1 MSDKLYYDFED
12 KKDLKNQKKMDKM
25 FLLDKNMNIFQRPSN
40 VFKNPMI
47 SINRQKDFSSYPV
60 RLPKTAMTGRK
71 LLENALKRYNNIIYP
86 KTFTSLMSPCSQK
99 TSLFQDI
106 YNFQTPLIRKK
117 NCSLKLGESDK
128 KSDFQDDSFEF
139 YDERSFENYSTQNI
153 GKTNNLFSPILS
165 SMSPSISK
173 NNDFLSSYSLNTHR
187 KQLHDQTKYKYDF
200 QKHRFMNDNE
210 SFDDLIKQL
219 KEYYKDES
227 LYSWKNLQKE
237 KQKRDYE
244 IQKLKDLSIKSLD
257 KPPPLSKEILKK
269 VEETLS
275 SNSLKNPLIV
285 KFNISITPHDIRTL
299 RDKEWLND
307 EIINFYIALISER
320 AKTTPKGPKVYAFNT
335 FFYTTL
341 EKKGYQGVRR
351 WTKRA
356 KVNILE
362 QDYVLI
368 PIHLGIHWCMS
379 IINFK
384 KKRFEYWDSL
394 NGNSGRVFLLL
405 RDYLFQ
411 ESGNTINLDDWIDYI
426 PESGPIQTNGYDC
439 GVFAC
444 KTAECIAREGSIDYT
459 QDDIKELRKR
469 MVANI
474 IEGRLF

>member
-1 MSDKLYYDFED
+1 MSDELYYDFKD
-12 KKDLKNQKKMDKM
+12 KKNLKIKKKMDEM
-25 FLLDKNMNIFQRPSN
+25 FFSHKNMDVFQKSSDI
-40 VFKNPMI
+40 FKNPLI
-47 SINRQKDFSSYPV
+47 SINRQKNFTSYPV
-60 RLPKTAMTGRK
+60 RLPKTTMTGRK

-86 KTFTSLMSPCSQK
+86 KTPSSLMSSCSQK

-106 YNFQTPLIRKK
+106 YNFQTPFTKRKYY
-117 NCSLKLGESDK
+117 SLKLNDSNN
-128 KSDFQDDSFEF
+128 KSDSQDDNYEFHDKRTFED
-139 YDERSFENYSTQNI
+139 YYTQNI
-153 GKTNNLFSPILS
+153 RKTNNLFSPS
-165 SMSPSISK
+165 FSFMNPSLSK
-173 NNDFLSSYSLNTHR
+173 NNDSLSSCSLKTHK
-187 KQLHDQTKYKYDF
+187 KQLQDQTKYINDF

-210 SFDDLIKQL
+210 SFDDLIRQL

-227 LYSWKNLQKE
+227 LYNWKNLQKE

-269 VEETLS
+269 VEEALF
-275 SNSLKNPLIV
+275 SNALKNPLIV
-285 KFNISITPHDIRTL
+285 KFNISITLRDIRTL

-320 AKTTPKGPKVYAFNT
+320 AKATPKGPKVYAFNT

-341 EKKGYQGVRR
+341 EKNGYQGVRR

-394 NGNSGRVFLLL
+394 NGKSGKVFLLL

>member
-1 MSDKLYYDFED
+1 MFLSDKNRSLF
-12 KKDLKNQKKMDKM
+12 QKPSD
-25 FLLDKNMNIFQRPSN
+25 IFRNSL
-40 VFKNPMI
+40 I
-47 SINRQKDFSSYPV
+47 SINRHRNFTSYPV
-60 RLPKTAMTGRK
+60 RLPKTTMTGRK
-71 LLENALKRYNNIIYP
+71 LLENALNRYNNIIYP
-86 KTFTSLMSPCSQK
+86 KTQGPAISSCSQN

-106 YNFQTPLIRKK
+106 YNFQTPFTKK
-117 NCSLKLGESDK
+117 RYYSVKLNDSDE
-128 KSDFQDDSFEF
+128 KSDFQNDDLDFHGKRIF
-139 YDERSFENYSTQNI
+139 QDYPQNI
-153 GKTNNLFSPILS
+153 RRTSNLFSPS
-165 SMSPSISK
+165 FSFTSPSISK
-173 NNDFLSSYSLNTHR
+173 YNDSLDYASLKTHK
-187 KQLHDQTKYKYDF
+187 KQLKDQAKYIHDF

-210 SFDDLIKQL
+210 SFDDLIRQL

-227 LYSWKNLQKE
+227 LYNWRNLKKE
-237 KQKRDYE
+237 KQKRDHE
-244 IQKLKDLSIKSLD
+244 IEKLKDLSIKPLD
-257 KPPPLSKEILKK
+257 RPPPLSKEILKK
-269 VEETLS
+269 VEEVLF
-275 SNSLKNPLIV
+275 SNALKNPLIV

-320 AKTTPKGPKVYAFNT
+320 AKATPKGPKVYAFNT

-341 EKKGYQGVRR
+341 EKKGYQGVQR
-351 WTKRA
+351 WARRA

-368 PIHLGIHWCMS
+368 PIHLGVHWCMS

-394 NGNSGRVFLLL
+394 NGKSGKVFLLL

-426 PESGPIQTNGYDC
+426 PESGPTQTNGYDC